1 MTFRGIEDGSDALKQ
16 ERFSFHGP
24 NRMIIETIA
33 NDSGMITTFEREG
46 TQMQRL
52 NTQIEIWNFQF
63 IIGSISDEIQ

>member
-24 NRMIIETIA
+24 NRMIVETIA

-46 TQMQRL
+46 TQM
-52 NTQIEIWNFQF
+52 
-63 IIGSISDEIQ
+63 